1 MIRFCVAV
9 VGPGEE
15 APPDAVRDAEDV
27 ARRIARSGWVT
38 LCGGRAVGVMAAA
51 AAGASAEQGLVI
63 GLLPGTDRSD
73 AAPALTVAIPTGLGE
88 ARNAVLVGSAHA
100 VVACG
105 INAGTASEI
114 SLALKARKPVALLRP
129 MPETAAFF
137 TSLADDGLIHVATDA
152 EDVVSWIATAIGR
165 MSQ

>member
-1 MIRFCVAV
+1 MIRPCVAV

-15 APPDAVRDAEDV
+15 APPDAIRDAEDV

-51 AAGASAEQGLVI
+51 ARGASAEKGLVI
-63 GLLPGTDRSD
+63 GLLPGTDTSD

-88 ARNAVLVGSAHA
+88 ARNAVLVGSAQA

-114 SLALKARKPVALLRP
+114 ALALKARKPVALLRP
-129 MPETAAFF
+129 TPETAAFF
-137 TSLADDGLIHVATDA
+137 TSLPGDGLIHVATDA
-152 EDVVSWIATAIGR
+152 EGVVSWLATTIGR
-165 MSQ
+165 TSQ

>member
-1 MIRFCVAV
+1 
-9 VGPGEE
+9 
-15 APPDAVRDAEDV
+15 
-27 ARRIARSGWVT
+27 
-38 LCGGRAVGVMAAA
+38 MAAA
-51 AAGASAEQGLVI
+51 ARGASAEKGLVI

-114 SLALKARKPVALLRP
+114 ALALKARTPVALLRP
-129 MPETAAFF
+129 TPETVAFF
-137 TSLADDGLIHVATDA
+137 ASLAGDAVIHVAANA
-152 EDVVSWIATAIGR
+152 EDVVSWITTAIGR
-165 MSQ
+165 TSP